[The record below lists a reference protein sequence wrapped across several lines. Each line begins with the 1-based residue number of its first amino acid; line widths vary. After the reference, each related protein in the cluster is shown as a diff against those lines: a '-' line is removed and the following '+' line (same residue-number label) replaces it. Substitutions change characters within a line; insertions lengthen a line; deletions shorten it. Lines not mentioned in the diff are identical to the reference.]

1 MERTRERH
9 AGLLLGI
16 DVGTYE
22 SKGVLVTAAGSVVAT
37 STQPHGLSIPKPG
50 WAEHDAEAIW
60 WRDTVAICRDLL
72 ARTGVDPRRILA
84 ICCSAIAP
92 TMVPIDHEGVP
103 LRPAILYGIDTRT
116 VQQIDELNAE
126 LGVERIFERTGKHLS
141 TQSFGPK
148 VRWFQKNEPE
158 LHRRT
163 TRVLTASSYLVYKLT
178 GEFAVD
184 YYTAAAS
191 FEPVFDLKHLD
202 WSSDLAGS
210 VLPREWLPRLAW
222 SGEVVGAVMAG
233 AAEET
238 GLAPGT
244 PVVAGSADAAS
255 EAVSVGAIQPRD
267 LMVMYGSTTFF
278 IEPLEQLV
286 TTPKLWSSVF
296 LEEGTYALA
305 AGMATTG
312 AVTRWLRDE
321 FAVDLTSAESGGGNN
336 SYDELVKEAAR
347 VPPGADGLVALP
359 YFSGERTPIQDP
371 LARGMV
377 AGLALYHTRGHL
389 FRALLEGI
397 AYGVRHHI
405 EVMEDHD
412 VAPSRLVAVGGGTR
426 NPVWL
431 QVVSDVTGLVQHV
444 PNQQTGAAY
453 GDAFL
458 ASIGA
463 GVSHKLA
470 DVGDWVHPGRT
481 IEPNPSNAE
490 LYDELY
496 GIYRRLYEATRDDMH
511 RLARMDTGDHT

>member
-1 MERTRERH
+1 MQGTQERRS
-9 AGLLLGI
+9 GLLLGI

-22 SKGVLVTAAGSVVAT
+22 SKGVLVTTDGTVIAS

-60 WRDTVAICRDLL
+60 WRDTVAICQELI
-72 ARTGVDPRRILA
+72 ATAGVDPRRILA
-84 ICCSAIAP
+84 MGCSAIAP
-92 TMVPIDHEGVP
+92 AMVPIDRHGVP

-116 VQQIDELNAE
+116 VLEIDELNAE
-126 LGVERIFERTGKHLS
+126 LGEDRIFDRTGKQLS

-158 LHRRT
+158 LHQRT
-163 TRVLTASSYLVYKLT
+163 ARVLTASSYLIYRLT

-191 FEPVFDLKHLD
+191 FEPMFDLKHLS
-202 WSSDLAGS
+202 WSSEFVEP

-222 SGEVVGAVMAG
+222 SGEVVGQVTPG
-233 AAEET
+233 AAAET
-238 GLAPGT
+238 GLAAGT

-267 LMVMYGSTTFF
+267 LMVMYGTTTFF
-278 IEPLEQLV
+278 IEPLERLV

-296 LEEGTYALA
+296 LEEGTFALA
-305 AGMATTG
+305 AGMSTTG
-312 AVTRWLRDE
+312 AITRWLRDAL
-321 FAVDLTSAESGGGNN
+321 AVDLTMAETDGGPNA
-336 SYDELVKEAAR
+336 YEELVREATQ

-431 QVVSDVTGLVQHV
+431 QAVSDVTGLVQHV
-444 PNQQTGAAY
+444 PDQQTGAAY

-458 ASIGA
+458 AGIGA
-463 GVSHKLA
+463 GVFGKLA
-470 DVGDWVHPGRT
+470 DVGAWVHPGGA
-481 IEPNPSNAE
+481 IEPNPGNKGV
-490 LYDELY
+490 YDELY
-496 GIYRRLYEATRDDMH
+496 GIYRRLYEATRDDVH
-511 RLARMDTGDHT
+511 RLARMDTGEH